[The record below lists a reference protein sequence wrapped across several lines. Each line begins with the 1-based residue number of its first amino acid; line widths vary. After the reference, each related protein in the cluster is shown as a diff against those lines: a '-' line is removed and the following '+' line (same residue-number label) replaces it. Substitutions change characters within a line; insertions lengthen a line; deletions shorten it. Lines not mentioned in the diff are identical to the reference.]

1 MHGRVH
7 SSIPHA
13 ARRNATRP
21 SLESLEPGR
30 RLTVGGAVA
39 GVSAP
44 TYAGIH
50 DSLVA
55 SPGVGRTCAVVAGV
69 RAQYACAALGPLHAL
84 CVSQRCMNA
93 EVTFRGGFEPGNG
106 G

>member
-21 SLESLEPGR
+21 SLDSLEPGR

-50 DSLVA
+50 ARLSPVLVW
-55 SPGVGRTCAVVAGV
+55 AVPVPSS
-69 RAQYACAALGPLHAL
+69 REYALSMHVPLWDL
-84 CVSQRCMNA
+84 CMPRMSCRDA
-93 EVTFRGGFEPGNG
+93 
-106 G
+106 